1 MTRRRNKRLLIIVS
15 VLACQVLWVGTA
27 ARAQTRAWPSE
38 RPPPPL
44 PAREVKFP
52 PYEVRML
59 ANGLRVVV
67 VLHHEQP
74 AVSIRLLIG
83 AGGAHDPE
91 GKPGVASFLAQVLD
105 QGTTTRTAEDIAD
118 TIDSIGG
125 GLGVG
130 AGVDL
135 SFANVIVMKDSFELG
150 MTLLADV
157 VRYPAL
163 SPEEVERQRQQ
174 LLSGLRVKN
183 EDPRYVAG
191 VVFTRLVYGFHP
203 YGRPRDGT
211 LESVPLITRDDLRAF
226 HQAYFVPNNSVL
238 AIVGDVTVEEA
249 FAGAE
254 RVFGDWRRKGIPSV
268 LWIDPPEPTRRVIII
283 DKPGT
288 VQTAIRA
295 GQVGVPRKHP
305 DYMALELGMRILGGE
320 GSNRLQQVLRSE
332 RGLTYAASADI
343 IARQSSGDL
352 MAEVETRSDA
362 TAEALRLMVEEFW
375 RLQRDRVSRRVLG
388 DTQAFLAGSFPLTIE
403 TPGAIASQ
411 VLNSLFYGLD
421 LNELETFTERVNV
434 VTVSDIR
441 RVALFYLKPD
451 RLSVVMVGDA
461 SKFVDDL
468 RGIGFGR
475 YELVPIDELDLS
487 AVDFR
492 RANQHEQD

>member
-1 MTRRRNKRLLIIVS
+1 M
-15 VLACQVLWVGTA
+15 
-27 ARAQTRAWPSE
+27 AR
-38 RPPPPL
+38 
-44 PAREVKFP
+44 
-52 PYEVRML
+52 
-59 ANGLRVVV
+59 
-67 VLHHEQP
+67 
-74 AVSIRLLIG
+74 
-83 AGGAHDPE
+83 
-91 GKPGVASFLAQVLD
+91 
-105 QGTTTRTAEDIAD
+105 
-118 TIDSIGG
+118 
-125 GLGVG
+125 
-130 AGVDL
+130 
-135 SFANVIVMKDSFELG
+135 
-150 MTLLADV
+150 
-157 VRYPAL
+157 
-163 SPEEVERQRQQ
+163 
-174 LLSGLRVKN
+174 
-183 EDPRYVAG
+183 

-203 YGRPRDGT
+203 YGQPRNGT
-211 LESVPLITRDDLRAF
+211 LESVSLITRDDLRAF
-226 HQAYFVPNNSVL
+226 HQTYFVPNNSVL

-254 RVFGDWRRKGIPSV
+254 RVFGDWPRKGIPSV
-268 LWIDPPEPTRRVIII
+268 PWIDPPEPTRRVIII

-295 GQVGVPRKHP
+295 GQIGVPRKHP

-343 IARQSSGDL
+343 MARQSSGDF

-375 RLQRDRVSRRVLG
+375 RLRRDRVSRRVLG

-403 TPGAIASQ
+403 TPDAIASQ

-421 LNELETFTERVNV
+421 LNELETFTERVNA

-441 RVALFYLKPD
+441 RVALFYVKPH

-468 RGIGFGR
+468 RGVGFGR
-475 YELVPIDELDLS
+475 YELVPIDALDLS

-492 RANQHEQD
+492 RAIK